1 IADADMTE
9 AIEDLLVRQDTVG
22 EDQIFDGGGVDAGKR
37 ARSGF
42 SPREGERDTD
52 RRRGHERK
60 ACLRRH
66 GFSSELGQAVSLSL
80 NFLAQPFTP
89 TRAPRPPSPRA
100 REPRP
105 RRS

>member
-1 IADADMTE
+1 MTE
-9 AIEDLLVRQDTVG
+9 AIENLFVREDTVG
-22 EDQIFDGGGVDAGKR
+22 ENEIVDGGGIDAGKR
-37 ARSGF
+37 ARSGL
-42 SPREGERDTD
+42 SPREGKRHTD
-52 RRRGHERK
+52 RQRGHERK

-105 RRS
+105 RR